1 MLIMRWYW
9 IVLLGSAVVFGVVG
23 YFIKLSKDGKRM
35 DTVKNEYLSHC
46 PLTASES
53 RDLGYYNNIK

>member
-1 MLIMRWYW
+1 M
-9 IVLLGSAVVFGVVG
+9 LLGSAVVFGVVG

-35 DTVKNEYLSHC
+35 DNVKNEYLSHC